1 MQKEKRT
8 LIQAIQKCYP
18 EETIELKMREFF
30 SSLGDNPTPW
40 FEIRGQ
46 IFFMVSYIS
55 LGLNKHR
62 TDFAANW
69 MNKDH
74 RRKTLPGISV
84 QFEGDELKLVQSTVR
99 SLYPKQVIG
108 PKTWFADWEMTYAYV
123 LRSSNRVH
131 LDNPQKD
138 RDNSSLSVVLYK
150 GVLYLDSLI
159 IAKQLSTTHHLLL
172 EIINNH
178 KASFQ
183 ELGPLKIREKT
194 DPSRDKTSFLL
205 NEDQAYFLAT
215 VLPNTPNPLRYKRWL
230 VTQFTKA
237 KSVSNKYY
245 HSLNTEEVIQKE
257 LLELTLHT
265 RVKAYSEYPLP
276 LRVHTQGGLF
286 KTSIKRVDIFLDE
299 SVAIEIKKDKITL
312 SMVSSVIG
320 TKGYYHSLRKIPT
333 FKYLIL
339 SSPAG
344 ITETAEQMIQAMHPN
359 VIFKYPT
366 EIAEQLVKQVF
377 DHYPKKAHWWVR
389 NHLLPQFSNIL
400 TEAFLDSLSISEP
413 QPDELEEL

>member
-18 EETIELKMREFF
+18 EETIDLKIREFF
-30 SSLGDNPTPW
+30 STLGDNPIPW
-40 FEIRGQ
+40 LEIRGQ

-69 MNKDH
+69 MSKEH

-84 QFEGDELKLVQSTVR
+84 QFEGDELKTVQKMVK

-108 PKTWFADWEMTYAYV
+108 PKTWFADWEMISAYV
-123 LRSSNRVH
+123 SRSANRIH

-138 RDNSSLSVVLYK
+138 RDNSSLSVVLHK
-150 GVLYLDSLI
+150 GILYLDSLI
-159 IAKQLSTTHHLLL
+159 IAKQLGTTHHLLL
-172 EIINNH
+172 DVITNH
-178 KASFQ
+178 KTSLDS
-183 ELGPLKIREKT
+183 LGSLKMKEKT

-205 NEDQAYFLAT
+205 NEDQAYFIAT
-215 VLPNTPNPLRYKRWL
+215 VLPNTPNPIQYKRWL

-237 KSVSNKYY
+237 RSISHKYY
-245 HSLNTEEVIQKE
+245 HSLDTEEVIQKE

-265 RVKAYSEYPLP
+265 PIKAYSEYPLP
-276 LRVHTQGGLF
+276 LRIHTQNGLF
-286 KTSIKRVDIFLDE
+286 KTSIKRVDIFLDK

-312 SMVSSVIG
+312 SMVTSVIG
-320 TKGYYHSLRKIPT
+320 TKGYYHSLKKIPT

-339 SSPAG
+339 SSPSG

-366 EIAEQLVKQVF
+366 EIAEQLVKQVLE
-377 DHYPKKAHWWVR
+377 HYPKKAHWWVK
-389 NHLLPQFSNIL
+389 NHLLPQFPNIL
-400 TEAFLDSLSISEP
+400 TKELLESLSLNEP
-413 QPDELEEL
+413 QSEELEEL